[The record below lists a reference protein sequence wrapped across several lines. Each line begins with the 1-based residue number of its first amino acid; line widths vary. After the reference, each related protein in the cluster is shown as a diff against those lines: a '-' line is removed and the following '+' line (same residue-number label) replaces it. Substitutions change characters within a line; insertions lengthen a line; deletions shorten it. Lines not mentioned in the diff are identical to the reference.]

1 MPYLSSGRTH
11 PGLIRELN
19 EDFFYADDRLGLYI
33 VADGL
38 GGHAAGEVASKLAVE
53 SIVDSVKADY
63 LKTPEVRMDLAF
75 RKASQSILVH
85 ITENPDHMSMASTAV
100 AMLMEGSKATIAHVG
115 DSRAYVFRDKKIEQ
129 LTVDHTWVQSQFEKG
144 LLSEKEISS
153 HPMRNVIT
161 QALGNTTSIRIEITP
176 FAAHSGDRFLLC
188 SDGLNGMI
196 HEKTIEQTLRIQ
208 DQSDCLSALTQ
219 AALRE
224 GGADNITV
232 VLIDLI

>member
-115 DSRAYVFRDKKIEQ
+115 DSRAYVLRDKKIEQ

-161 QALGNTTSIRIEITP
+161 QALGNTTSI
-176 FAAHSGDRFLLC
+176 HSLC
-188 SDGLNGMI
+188 SSFGGSVL
-196 HEKTIEQTLRIQ
+196 TLFGWFKWH
-208 DQSDCLSALTQ
+208 D
-219 AALRE
+219 
-224 GGADNITV
+224 
-232 VLIDLI
+232 